1 MTENEISEGAVKE
14 ALSTLSQ
21 QKMLEFFQRGLLLE
35 ANLVVARNESE
46 QLLNNINDLQGE
58 IDDLKTS
65 ANEGT
70 DEKNTKIEQL
80 IEENSK
86 LKIDNE
92 ELTTRLADL
101 SGKITTGYKP
111 KIRELEEK
119 IKEME

>member
-92 ELTTRLADL
+92 ELTTRLTDL

>member
-65 ANEGT
+65 ANEGAT
-70 DEKNTKIEQL
+70 LSPAEPL
-80 IEENSK
+80 VYSK
-86 LKIDNE
+86 S
-92 ELTTRLADL
+92 TVDL
-101 SGKITTGYKP
+101 P
-111 KIRELEEK
+111 
-119 IKEME
+119 

>member
-58 IDDLKTS
+58 IDDLKTWES
-65 ANEGT
+65 
-70 DEKNTKIEQL
+70 
-80 IEENSK
+80 
-86 LKIDNE
+86 
-92 ELTTRLADL
+92 
-101 SGKITTGYKP
+101 
-111 KIRELEEK
+111 
-119 IKEME
+119 

>member
-21 QKMLEFFQRGLLLE
+21 QKMLEFFHRGLLLE

-92 ELTTRLADL
+92 ELKTRLADL

>member
-1 MTENEISEGAVKE
+1 MTENEVSESAVKE

-92 ELTTRLADL
+92 ELTTRLTDL